1 MSGRNMNIYFQEE
14 TYGKIKDLVAKREIS
29 RFINEA
35 VEEKLQQRQLKQK
48 EELRQKLITGYQ
60 SRTKNKNL
68 QATLR
73 TYGEMSWEDL
83 STKLGNQKNA
93 TKRKK

>member
-1 MSGRNMNIYFQEE
+1 MNVYFQEE
-14 TYGKIKDLVAKREIS
+14 TYSKIKNLVAKREIS

-48 EELRQKLITGYQ
+48 EELRKKLIAGYQ
-60 SRTKNKNL
+60 NRAKNKNL
-68 QATLR
+68 QETLR

-83 STKLGNQKNA
+83 SNKLGKQE
-93 TKRKK
+93 KKDDKLNR